1 MNRPLKRRAGPLLG
15 AFLVVAGAVA
25 ALTPVVPGALALDP
39 TPEPSSASSA
49 DPAQAAS
56 SAPSA
61 EPSADPTQ
69 APPSAP
75 SAEPSVPAP
84 SLAPSAEPSVAPP
97 AVPTASPTADP
108 SASPSVA
115 PSANP
120 SADPSASPSVAPSAN
135 PSADPSASPSV
146 APSATPPSV
155 GLRTTHAWIDTLDT
169 NGKVVA
175 TGPLDELVGGLDR
188 LGTYRVWFQV
198 VNGTDIGID
207 IGPVLETAP
216 GVTGTDFKAAAAP
229 DFVRGEPFFV
239 TSDDGREDRPRTA
252 ALAIGDLRITS
263 SLDPSAI
270 AVEGIVSTGM
280 NPAGRLDLPAHSF
293 TEVGFTVHVSIDAA
307 WDSGHA
313 FRFTDGGVALSAGV
327 SATARIGGA
336 GPSGLSPGQ
345 RNGQDVGNPVPLYRL
360 VFAPK
365 SPAAARNAIAFAL
378 EPLAGQPGP
387 PYANPHFD
395 LSLASDTCAA
405 CHATHTAERAYLGTE
420 PAPVSNVCF
429 TCHDGSGAL
438 TNVKAEYTDPNVPAN
453 NPANS
458 TWYSHPALATT
469 AHTVDR
475 EDEFS
480 GRSNRHA
487 ECADCHQP
495 HLSDS
500 TLGVQTTGG
509 WTASGAIKG
518 ASGVTVTNSA
528 TAGAAPTYSWQPTS
542 VLEYQLCLK
551 CHSGFTQ
558 LTSGARDKGIE
569 FNPANGSYHPVE
581 AKGTN
586 ATPKMLVS
594 LNGSSPYKLWNFA
607 LEGTVRCTHC
617 HGNPRTREPGA
628 PAANARQAPHTS
640 KYEGVLI
647 ANYRRTLKPR
657 DQEYAAAD
665 FALCYLCHGEA
676 GITGTNSATNFSFHE
691 KHVRGI
697 SGEGNAICS
706 ECHYQTHSTAIRP
719 TAQTGSTSRLVVF
732 GPSVTPQGGEISWTS
747 TGVGAGTC
755 TLRCHGEGHEGEGY

>member
-15 AFLVVAGAVA
+15 AFLVVAGAFA

-49 DPAQAAS
+49 VPSAAPDLSPSPVPSADPAPEPS
-56 SAPSA
+56 SSPSA
-61 EPSADPTQ
+61 EPSAP
-69 APPSAP
+69 APSETP
-75 SAEPSVPAP
+75 SAEPSPA
-84 SLAPSAEPSVAPP
+84 SSAAPSADPSPASSAAP
-97 AVPTASPTADP
+97 SADP
-108 SASPSVA
+108 SSAPSADPSVSPSVA
-115 PSANP
+115 PT
-120 SADPSASPSVAPSAN
+120 
-135 PSADPSASPSV
+135 
-146 APSATPPSV
+146 ATPPSI

-169 NGKVVA
+169 DGRVVA

-207 IGPVLETAP
+207 IGPLLEVAT
-216 GVTGTDFKAAAAP
+216 GVSGTEFKAVAAP

-239 TSDDGREDRPRTA
+239 TSDDGRVDRPRTTP
-252 ALAIGDLRITS
+252 LAVGDLRMAS

-270 AVEGIVSTGM
+270 AVAGLVSTGL

-313 FRFTDGGVALSAGV
+313 FGFTDGGVALSAGV
-327 SATARIGGA
+327 AATARIGGA

-345 RNGQDVGNPVPLYRL
+345 RNGQNVGDPVPLYRL
-360 VFAPK
+360 VFAPR
-365 SPAAARNAIAFAL
+365 SPASARSAVAFAL
-378 EPLAGQPGP
+378 EPLAGQAGP

-395 LSLASDTCAA
+395 LSLTGDTCAA
-405 CHATHTAERAYLGTE
+405 CHATHTAKRAYLGTE

-453 NPANS
+453 VPASS

-469 AHTVDR
+469 AHTTDR

-500 TLGVQTTGG
+500 TLGVQTTAG

-518 ASGVTVTNSA
+518 ASGVAVTNSA
-528 TAGAAPTYSWQPTS
+528 TPGGAPTYSLQPTS
-542 VLEYQLCLK
+542 TLEYQLCLK

-569 FNPANGSYHPVE
+569 FNPANGSFHPVE

-594 LNGSSPYKLWNFA
+594 LNGSSFYKLWNFA
-607 LEGTVRCTHC
+607 REGTVRCTHC
-617 HGNPRTREPGA
+617 HGNPRTREPGT
-628 PAANARQAPHTS
+628 PAAAARQAPHTS
-640 KYEGVLI
+640 QYEGVLI
-647 ANYRRTLKPR
+647 ANYRRTPMLTGEAY
-657 DQEYAAAD
+657 DDAD

-676 GITGTNSATNFSFHE
+676 GITGDNDATNFSFHD
-691 KHVRGI
+691 KHVTGLD
-697 SGEGNAICS
+697 ENATCS
-706 ECHYQTHSTAIRP
+706 ECHAQVHSSALRP

-732 GPSVTPQGGEISWTS
+732 GPSVTPQGGVIRWTS
-747 TGVGAGTC
+747 TGEGQGSC
-755 TLRCHGEGHEGEGY
+755 TLMCHGEGHQDEGY

>member
-49 DPAQAAS
+49 VPSAAPSAEASVDPTL
-56 SAPSA
+56 APSA
-61 EPSADPTQ
+61 EPSAE
-69 APPSAP
+69 PSAAP
-75 SAEPSVPAP
+75 SAEPSAPAP
-84 SLAPSAEPSVAPP
+84 SADPS
-97 AVPTASPTADP
+97 TDP
-108 SASPSVA
+108 SASPSAA
-115 PSANP
+115 PSAV
-120 SADPSASPSVAPSAN
+120 PSASPSPDPSAPVPSAD

-175 TGPLDELVGGLDR
+175 TGPLDEQVGGLDR

-207 IGPVLETAP
+207 IGPVLEVAA
-216 GVTGTDFKAAAAP
+216 GISGKDFAAVAAP

-239 TSDDGREDRPRTA
+239 TSDDGREDRPRTT
-252 ALAIGDLRITS
+252 ALAVGDLRVTS

-270 AVEGIVSTGM
+270 AVEGMVSTGM

-313 FRFTDGGVALSAGV
+313 FRLTDGGVALSAGV

-345 RNGQDVGNPVPLYRL
+345 RNGQDVGDPVPLYRL

-365 SPAAARNAIAFAL
+365 SPASARGAMAFAL

-453 NPANS
+453 NPATS

-469 AHTVDR
+469 AHTIDR
-475 EDEFS
+475 DDEFS

-518 ASGVTVTNSA
+518 ASGVAVTNSA
-528 TAGAAPTYSWQPTS
+528 TPGAAPTYSWQPTS
-542 VLEYQLCLK
+542 TLEYQLCLK

-617 HGNPRTREPGA
+617 HGNPRTREPGT

-647 ANYRRTLKPR
+647 ANYRRTLKPAN
-657 DQEYAAAD
+657 QAYAAAD

-676 GITGTNSATNFSFHE
+676 GLTGTNSATNFSFHN
-691 KHVRGI
+691 KHLRSLGDK
-697 SGEGNAICS
+697 GNSICS
-706 ECHYQTHSTAIRP
+706 ECHNQVHSSALRP

-732 GPSVTPQGGEISWTS
+732 GPSVTAWNGVISWTS
-747 TGVGAGTC
+747 TGVGRGTC
-755 TLRCHGEGHEGEGY
+755 TLMCHGKEHDPKGY